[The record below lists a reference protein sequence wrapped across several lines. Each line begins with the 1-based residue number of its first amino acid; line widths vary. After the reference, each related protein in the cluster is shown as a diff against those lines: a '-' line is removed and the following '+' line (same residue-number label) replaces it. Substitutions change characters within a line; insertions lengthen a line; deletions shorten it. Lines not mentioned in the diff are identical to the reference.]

1 MKYIISLAIATII
14 YSTGISQF
22 VARMEVKKPIGGVCD
37 NQNVCVI
44 FSTFKGQEE
53 AKCPVS
59 KQDIVKRLNTE
70 VTFLKDSTSYQDKGM
85 VNIIINCKGEVV
97 QCEMDNKT
105 RHDDLDKQIVAV
117 FNSLGKW
124 KPGKVNGDKVDV
136 CRLWSFEIK
145 NGEFV
150 LN

>member
-14 YSTGISQF
+14 YSTGFAQF
-22 VARMEVKKPIGGVCD
+22 VARMEVKKPIDGVCD

-44 FSTFKGQEE
+44 FRTFKGQEE

-70 VTFLKDSTSYQDKGM
+70 VTFLKDSLTYQDKGM

-105 RHDDLDKQIVAV
+105 RHEELNKEIVSV
-117 FNSLGKW
+117 FKSLGKW
-124 KPGKVNGDKVDV
+124 KPGKINGYQLCLERIVDNKIRG
-136 CRLWSFEIK
+136 CA
-145 NGEFV
+145 
-150 LN
+150 